1 MQKKIKTKRAGRGA
15 APKTAVAVGK
25 FGSGLGV
32 TTKGRYGLRFM
43 IVLAQHPGPEAVT
56 LGAFSRLLVISEKY
70 LWYVA
75 RLLTAAELI
84 RAERG
89 SHGGYRLER
98 RPEAITLLEIVE
110 ALEGPCQLVPAEEFH
125 QGAAGSAWRGLRPP
139 SADPGAPIRVR
150 RLAQA
155 GGAGRS
161 SWRPLADSCMGD
173 IWAF

>member
-1 MQKKIKTKRAGRGA
+1 MQKINKRKQAVRRA
-15 APKTAVAVGK
+15 APKATGTVGK
-25 FGSGLGV
+25 FGRGLGV

-89 SHGGYRLER
+89 SQGGYRLER

-110 ALEGPCQLVPAEEFH
+110 ALEGPCQLVPADEFN
-125 QGAAGSAWRGLRPP
+125 QGAAGIAWREVEAALRQKLQ
-139 SADPGAPIRVR
+139 ALTLRGIVDQHD
-150 RLAQA
+150 AQA
-155 GGAGRS
+155 AE
-161 SWRPLADSCMGD
+161 LHYV
-173 IWAF
+173 I